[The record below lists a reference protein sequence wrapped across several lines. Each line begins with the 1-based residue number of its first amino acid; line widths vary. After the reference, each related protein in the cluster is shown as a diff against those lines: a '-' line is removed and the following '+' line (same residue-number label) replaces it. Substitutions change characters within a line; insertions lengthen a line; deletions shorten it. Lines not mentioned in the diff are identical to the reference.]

1 MSDLIRLAFRLD
13 DPSETSNQGVEAGII
28 EVLRRHQVSATFAT
42 IPFRIVDGE
51 RVALSRARAQP
62 LIDATHEGLIEIALH
77 GHTHRRRHPEPA
89 PPTEFSTCP
98 RDEQHMLI
106 SEGKQHL
113 EAIFGIRIT
122 GFVPPWN
129 SYDSATVECLLR
141 LGFDYLS
148 AGWHMPDARA
158 CALRLLPRTVR
169 FAAFAA
175 AFAEALRFEAANP
188 VLIVVLHHYEFA
200 ESGIPGSLTDLDQF
214 DSAVEWALAH
224 KNLRVSNL
232 SQLASEV
239 QFNNRGI
246 DLQQRLAGNRL
257 LRPFLPQTLLLD
269 APIWRSVATGFAN
282 NTR

>member
-1 MSDLIRLAFRLD
+1 MIRFAFRLD

-28 EVLRRHQVSATFAT
+28 QVLRRHRVSATFAT

-51 RVALSRARAQP
+51 RVELSEARARP
-62 LIDATHEGLIEIALH
+62 LIDAMHEGLIEIAQH

-89 PPTEFSTCP
+89 PPTEFSASP
-98 RDEQHMLI
+98 YDEQYALI

-113 EAIFGIRIT
+113 EAIFGIRIA

-129 SYDSATVECLLR
+129 SYDSTTVECLSR
-141 LGFDYLS
+141 LGFNYLS
-148 AGWHMPDARA
+148 AGWHMPDARS

-175 AFAEALRFEAANP
+175 AFTEAVRFEAANP

-200 ESGIPGSLTDLDQF
+200 ESGIPGSVTDLDQF
-214 DSAVEWALAH
+214 ERALQQALSH
-224 KNLRVSNL
+224 KHLRVANL
-232 SQLASEV
+232 SQLAKEV
-239 QFNNRGI
+239 KFSNRQI

-257 LRPFLPQTLLLD
+257 LGRFLPRALLLE
-269 APIWRSVATGFAN
+269 APIWRSIATGFAN
-282 NTR
+282 TTR